1 IQALDA
7 QNMNVLSVQISL
19 DGTTWSSAL
28 TMGIDQEPTLDT
40 TNIITEAV
48 SE

>member
-1 IQALDA
+1 
-7 QNMNVLSVQISL
+7 
-19 DGTTWSSAL
+19 
-28 TMGIDQEPTLDT
+28 MGIDQEPTLDA

>member
-1 IQALDA
+1 
-7 QNMNVLSVQISL
+7 SC
-19 DGTTWSSAL
+19 GRAL